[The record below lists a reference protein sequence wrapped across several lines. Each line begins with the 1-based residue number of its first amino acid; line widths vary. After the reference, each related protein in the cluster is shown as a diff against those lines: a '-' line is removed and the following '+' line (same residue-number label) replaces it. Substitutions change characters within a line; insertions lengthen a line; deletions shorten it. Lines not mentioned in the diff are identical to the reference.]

1 VDHRLRSRLV
11 AGVALAVAAAVALA
25 MGWRWLHRPTPARVD
40 RAVRQWA
47 AARALAL
54 SDSVYR
60 LTLGRLRFQTA
71 GIGIDSLALE
81 TDSARNA
88 RRPRPLPNIS
98 LVLRGGHVEGV
109 DVQILLSHRY
119 KTVVVAAIRFDSIEA
134 DVKLPPP
141 AKDSTRAPTAA
152 RAPAAP
158 ASGSSGVRVLEL
170 GPGAVPTGAP
180 NIRVGRI
187 ELPRI
192 GIAVH
197 PANSAQGQVQR
208 LSGVALELDRVF
220 VDTRNSSR
228 TPIYAGDIRL
238 RAEHYVGVWSWL
250 AKATA
255 AKVEASLRD
264 SLFRVDGLEVRPT
277 VSDAELRRRSRWRRT
292 RIAVQAARV
301 EAHGVDYAKLLGNGG
316 VAIRTIEVG
325 KPNLDLLLEKN
336 LSPNPK
342 APPAP
347 LPHRVMRQL
356 RFRLTVDSIRAQGGT
371 ISYGELNPGKP
382 RPGVVTF
389 ERLEGSIR
397 NLSNDPARMSTD
409 HPMVLTAS
417 TKLMGSGHL
426 ATVLEIPLL
435 ADSFRVRYRG
445 TVGPMPL
452 TDFNRFAAINTG
464 ARLRSGEVLG
474 LSFDARVIDDYAT
487 GRVIPQYRDLK
498 LGLTERGGGIVGAVK
513 RHVGSFFANN
523 FKLRRDN
530 PEDGDPE
537 KLAVGRISRRRL
549 PPDDLFPFLWFSLRD
564 AIKQV
569 MTP

>member
-1 VDHRLRSRLV
+1 MDHRLRSRLV
-11 AGVALAVAAAVALA
+11 AGVALGVAAVVTLA

-40 RAVRQWA
+40 QAVRQWA
-47 AARALAL
+47 TGSALAL

-60 LTLGRLRFQTA
+60 LSLGRLRFERA
-71 GIGIDSLALE
+71 AIGIDSLALE

-98 LVLRGGHVEGV
+98 LVLRGGHVDGV
-109 DVQILLSHRY
+109 DVQALLSQRY
-119 KTVVVAAIRFDSIEA
+119 QTVVVDRIRFDSIEA

-141 AKDSTRAPTAA
+141 AKDSTRASTAPP
-152 RAPAAP
+152 APAAP
-158 ASGSSGVRVLEL
+158 APGSSGVRVLAL
-170 GPGAVPTGAP
+170 GPGAVPSGAP

-197 PANSAQGQVQR
+197 PANNAQGQVQGAGG
-208 LSGVALELDRVF
+208 LALELDRVF
-220 VDTRNSSR
+220 VDTRDSSR

-238 RAEHYVGVWSWL
+238 RAEHYLGVWSWL

-264 SLFRVDGLEVRPT
+264 SLLRVDGLDVRPT
-277 VSDAELRRRSRWRRT
+277 VSDVELPQRSRWRRT
-292 RIAVQAARV
+292 RIAVRVARV
-301 EAHGVDYAKLLGNGG
+301 EAHGVDYAKLLAKAG
-316 VAIRTIEVG
+316 VSIRTIQVAE
-325 KPNLDLLLEKN
+325 PNLDLMLDKN

-342 APPAP
+342 PSPAP
-347 LPHRVMRQL
+347 LPHRVMRKL
-356 RFRLTVDSIRAQGGT
+356 RFRLTVDSIRARGGT
-371 ISYGELNPGKP
+371 ISYAELNPGKP

-397 NLSNDPARMSTD
+397 NLSNDPARMSND

-417 TKLMGSGHL
+417 TKLMGSGRL
-426 ATVLEIPLL
+426 ATVLQIPLL

-464 ARLRSGEVLG
+464 ARLRSGQALG
-474 LSFDARVIDDYAT
+474 LSFDGRVIDDYAT

-498 LGLTERGGGIVGAVK
+498 LGLTQRGVGIVGAVK

-549 PPDDLFPFLWFSLRD
+549 PPEDLFPFLWYSLRD

-569 MTP
+569 MAP